1 MTLKLGPG
9 AVCVVTGGA
18 SGIGRAI
25 VRRMADLGA
34 TVIAADIQDDALE
47 TMRREL
53 ADEGLAVLHAQLD
66 VRDEFAVEAFAEE
79 VFERHGSV
87 DVMVS
92 NAGVADISRVRPW
105 ETPPS
110 RWRWI
115 YDVNLFGLANCLH
128 SFARRMLD
136 QESPSA
142 FVATASELGLLTD
155 LDSVI
160 YGSSKHAVIRV
171 MEGLH
176 LHLEDIGSSM
186 RATVLCPGLTATNIA
201 FSDRN
206 NPDPTDRS
214 LVDPSVVSAVADS
227 IAASAD
233 PSDVA
238 YALTDAIAEGRFYCI
253 TAPGIETAIRQRMT
267 DQIEGRNPTLRPAGV
282 YCGICAEVRADCER
296 CRTSGI
302 RLN

>member
-1 MTLKLGPG
+1 MTLNIEPG

-18 SGIGRAI
+18 SGIGYAI
-25 VRRMADLGA
+25 VRRLAELGA
-34 TVIAADIQDDALE
+34 TVVAADIQEDALE
-47 TMRREL
+47 AMRRDL
-53 ADEGLAVLHAQLD
+53 AAEGLAVQPARLD
-66 VRDEFAVEAFAEE
+66 VRDDSAVEAFAEE
-79 VFERHGSV
+79 VFDRYGRV

-105 ETPPS
+105 EASPS

-115 YDVNLFGLANCLH
+115 YDVNVFGLANCLH
-128 SFARRMLD
+128 SFARRMVN
-136 QESPSA
+136 QQSPSA

-176 LHLEDIGSSM
+176 LHLEDIGSPM

-206 NPDPTDRS
+206 NPDPMDRS
-214 LVDPSVVSAVADS
+214 LVDPSVVAAVADS

-238 YALTDAIAEGRFYCI
+238 TALTDAIAEGRFYCI

-282 YCGICAEVRADCER
+282 YCGICAEVRIDCER
-296 CRTSGI
+296 CGTTGTVVD
-302 RLN
+302 